1 MSMIQTLGYSPKFNS
16 KEKFYYTQDE
26 QTGTYEE
33 LEDILKI
40 TFKMY
45 EDFKAALAQ

>member
-1 MSMIQTLGYSPKFNS
+1 MEMNS
-16 KEKFYYTQDE
+16 KVKDALIKIDFVKR
-26 QTGTYEE
+26 YEE